1 MTIRHIIVDDTAGTA
16 QDAKNSLLTE
26 DAISGATTVTNAGKL
41 ENTGDLSVNTDKFT
55 VDASSGDTAVA
66 GDVAVGTDKFTVNAS
81 SGDTSIAGNLSINT
95 NKFTVAGA
103 SGNTVI
109 AGSLSVGGARF
120 VDTTVVN
127 TATYDL
133 LSTDANLLVTYT
145 STGAVTSL
153 TLPTAQAVAGREVT
167 IIDAGNNAST
177 NNIAIDTEG
186 TEKISG
192 NDSVTIN
199 TDSGTV
205 TLISDGTNWFLK

>member
-1 MTIRHIIVDDTAGTA
+1 MTIRHIIVDDTAGAA

-55 VDASSGDTAVA
+55 VDASSGDTTIA
-66 GDVAVGTDKFTVNAS
+66 GDVAVGTDKFTVAAS
-81 SGDTSIAGNLSINT
+81 SGNTGIAGDLAINT
-95 NKFTVAGA
+95 DKFTVAGA
-103 SGNTVI
+103 SGNTAI

-145 STGAVTSL
+145 STGSCTITLL
-153 TLPTAQAVAGREVT
+153 TTQTVEGREVT
-167 IIDAGNNAST
+167 IIDAGNNAGT
-177 NNIAIDTEG
+177 NNIAIGTEG

-205 TLISDGTNWFLK
+205 SLISDGTNWFLK